1 MLWSL
6 VYWLLRR
13 LVALLARG
21 EDGQRDLELV
31 VLRYQVKLLSRQRS
45 RRLQLRTRDR
55 AVLAAA
61 ALFLPRERRACLLVG
76 PETLRRWHR
85 QFVRRRPPRPQGR
98 PGRPPLGAET
108 AGLVVRLGR
117 ENPRW
122 GYMRIRGELKKL
134 GIEVSATTIASLLRR
149 AGLGPAPRRIA
160 PSWSQF
166 LRAEAYGLLA
176 RDGTLDQEDRT
187 PLSRGLEIEPSASEQ
202 SAPGCDEAG
211 DEQASGTGERRL
223 AAARPIGPEQK
234 PPSAAGLLPVPAQ
247 ATRRR
252 AAAARSPP
260 AQRSDSAETARRGH
274 ATSPSCHARAQAEL
288 RILTGDHWRT
298 REGRRT
304 VRGRPEAVGDRVSLP
319 NRGGRTCTWS

>member
-45 RRLQLRTRDR
+45 RRLQLRTSDR

-61 ALFLPRERRACLLVG
+61 ALFLPRERWPCLLVG
-76 PETLRRWHR
+76 PDTLRRWHR
-85 QFVRRRPPRPQGR
+85 QFVRRRPPRPQGK
-98 PGRPPLGAET
+98 PGRPPLGRET
-108 AGLVVRLGR
+108 AALVVRLGR

-149 AGLGPAPRRIA
+149 AGLGPAPRRIG

-166 LRAEAYGLLA
+166 LRAMAYGLLA
-176 RDGTLDQEDRT
+176 GCATLDEEDRAS
-187 PLSRGLEIEPSASEQ
+187 LSRGLDLEPTASEQ
-202 SAPGCDEAG
+202 AAPGCDDAA
-211 DEQASGTGERRL
+211 DEQASGTSDQRL
-223 AAARPIGPEQK
+223 GAARPIGPEQK
-234 PPSAAGLLPVPAQ
+234 PPSA
-247 ATRRR
+247 
-252 AAAARSPP
+252 S
-260 AQRSDSAETARRGH
+260 
-274 ATSPSCHARAQAEL
+274 
-288 RILTGDHWRT
+288 
-298 REGRRT
+298 
-304 VRGRPEAVGDRVSLP
+304 
-319 NRGGRTCTWS
+319 